1 MNEHAHRPLSR
12 LETIWFVYALVLS
25 YQKPRQTLLA
35 ISFLA
40 GDQDTI
46 TYGPRTGMQERH
58 TFFRTVM
65 DFMLNHSAKS
75 EGARFD
81 GFYTLDDA
89 TFLQQKFADPREQD
103 QLERVAH
110 AWQQMSEYD
119 RCSVIVISLFFLEWL
134 KQDSKDARERKFYQK
149 LSEAFGLPIHV
160 STMVHA
166 VDAIKLRH
174 AGESFGRL
182 LEYFERLMWSAHP
195 PQTGS
200 EAAVIYGPIAEYL
213 AQPARGL
220 SSPTCTAC
228 NRQRVRMHDK
238 LRADL
243 TAAQLS
249 RAPANDTLVCPD
261 YGCSMSPLFGRT

>member
-1 MNEHAHRPLSR
+1 MTENASRPLSR

-35 ISFLA
+35 IYFLA
-40 GDQDTI
+40 GDQCTI
-46 TYGPRTGMQERH
+46 AYGDRAGMQERH
-58 TFFRTVM
+58 TFFSTVM
-65 DFMLNHSAKS
+65 DFVVNHAAATN
-75 EGARFD
+75 GARFD

-89 TFLQQKFADPREQD
+89 NLLQQKFADAREQD
-103 QLERVAH
+103 RLERVEH
-110 AWQQMSEYD
+110 AWKQMSEYD
-119 RCSVIVISLFFLEWL
+119 RCSVIIIGLFFLEWL
-134 KQDSKDARERKFYQK
+134 KQNTNDSNERQFYQEM
-149 LSEAFGLPIHV
+149 SESFGLPIHV

-174 AGESFGRL
+174 AGDSFGRL
-182 LEYFERLMWSAHP
+182 LEYFERLMWSTHP
-195 PQTGS
+195 PQAGS

-238 LRADL
+238 LRANL
-243 TAAQLS
+243 TPAQLA
-249 RAPANDTLVCPD
+249 RTPANDTLVCPD
-261 YGCSMSPLFGRT
+261 FGCSMSPLFG

>member
-1 MNEHAHRPLSR
+1 MNENPRPLSR
-12 LETIWFVYALVLS
+12 LEVIWFVHALVLS

-75 EGARFD
+75 EGVRFD

-103 QLERVAH
+103 QLKRVAD
-110 AWQQMSEYD
+110 AWKRLSEYD
-119 RCSVIVISLFFLEWL
+119 RCSVIVIGLFFLESL
-134 KQDSKDARERKFYQK
+134 MRDAKDSRERLFYQEQ
-149 LSEAFGLPIHV
+149 SVAFGLPIHTC
-160 STMVHA
+160 TMVLA
-166 VDAIKLRH
+166 VNAIRPRH
-174 AGESFGRL
+174 AGDPLARQ
-182 LEYFERLMWSAHP
+182 LEYFERLMWSTHP

-213 AQPARGL
+213 AQLARGL
-220 SSPTCTAC
+220 SSPTCTRC

-243 TAAQLS
+243 TAAQLA

-261 YGCSMSPLFGRT
+261 FGCSMSPLFERT